1 MYTTKFPLL
10 FNAIVHCMNDERDLI
25 TGQYNINHL
34 YSKLHPQLIASSPAL
49 TIGYSYKY
57 KQRFPLGEP
66 SLLEHPSFVYFYLSN
81 LSIVGNHEQEKV
93 IATSD
98 VYSHAYA
105 MHILKNRFPLGEPVI
120 AKSPDYSF
128 WYAKFI
134 GERFELGEPA
144 IYSKPYL
151 ATDYTRFLLKLK

>member
-49 TIGYSYKY
+49 TIGYAYKY

-66 SLLEHPSFVYFYLSN
+66 SLLEKPSYVFFYLVN

-98 VYSHAYA
+98 AYSHAYA
-105 MHILKNRFPLGEPVI
+105 MHKQ
-120 AKSPDYSF
+120 Y
-128 WYAKFI
+128 
-134 GERFELGEPA
+134 
-144 IYSKPYL
+144 IYSKI
-151 ATDYTRFLLKLK
+151 DFR